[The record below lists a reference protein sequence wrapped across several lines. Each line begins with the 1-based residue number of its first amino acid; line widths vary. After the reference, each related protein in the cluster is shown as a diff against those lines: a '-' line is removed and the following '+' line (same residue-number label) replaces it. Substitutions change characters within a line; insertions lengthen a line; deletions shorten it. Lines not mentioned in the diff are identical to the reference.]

1 MMYAKLVF
9 KNAKRSVKDYLI
21 YIVTMTLCVTLF
33 YAFLSITS
41 SYYHPNIGAEYNIS
55 LLAGGM
61 KLAICGI
68 SLLLLFLIHYVNRFM
83 LRKKQKEFAV
93 EATLGM
99 EQRTIGMLFFSETF
113 FLLIFSVAVGILL
126 GMIVSQVITAMLL
139 VSFGKPYT
147 FSWSFF
153 PDTVLL
159 TIGFFTFCQILIGI
173 GNVRILNKSRI
184 IELMTANRQN
194 EKPLHKSRWMP
205 MICLFYGVLLLW
217 MLEVGIV
224 KYHFYFDSRHPL
236 PVKLMYWG
244 NILFPALTLLW
255 GITGAFRHKKIGFS
269 RYLCGLLAGAVLTA
283 IPTFSIAKLENTY
296 FLGFDAPTLNQY
308 LMFGVADILFIIAAV
323 IYLSN
328 AALLYWKESKVSHKY
343 HNTNLFLFGQLS
355 SKLATNT
362 KTMTVICVTLTF
374 SICLF
379 VIAPIL
385 TGWSLGYL
393 DSRAVYDI
401 QISSRYNDV
410 YDLENLPDTNYW
422 EITDFIEENKISIKN
437 DLTFSEYLPKRDS
450 FHQRVKYDFPPLAIS
465 LSDYNAVREML
476 GYEPIILK
484 SDEFAT
490 HWHRATE
497 DKDIEKFIAAHT
509 VLETDAGTLK
519 LSENAVFQ
527 EPVGESIYNLY
538 TDVVYIVPDQAA
550 QALLPVQTNRF
561 VMTQSP
567 LPFKAAEALEQL
579 LVRSYPED
587 PGKDNLPSYSTTI
600 HTTEVNRT
608 IALNFIL
615 KASLIYSAIVLV
627 VMCLTVL
634 ALQQLLDAEKY
645 HYRFSV
651 LRKMGVEEKE
661 LHTLALKQLGVWFG
675 LPITSA
681 IVVAMVVLGYF
692 LQSASVEISTYI
704 GIGALMRQIG
714 IIVGIFAL
722 LLSCYFLST
731 WLLFQRSI
739 RSSSDSVR

>member
-1 MMYAKLVF
+1 MYAKLVF
-9 KNAKRSVKDYLI
+9 KNAKRSVKDYSI
-21 YIVTMTLCVTLF
+21 YIVTMTVCVTLF
-33 YAFLSITS
+33 YAFLSVS
-41 SYYHPNIGAEYNIS
+41 SRHYHPTIGAEYNIS

-61 KLAICGI
+61 KLAICGV

-99 EQRTIGMLFFSETF
+99 EQKTIGLLFFSETF
-113 FLLIFSVAVGILL
+113 FLLILSVSVGILL
-126 GMIVSQVITAMLL
+126 GMIVSQFITAMLL
-139 VSFGKPYT
+139 ASFGKPYA
-147 FSWSFF
+147 FSWAFF
-153 PDTVLL
+153 PDTVLM
-159 TIGFFTFCQILIGI
+159 TVGFFVVCQILVGI

-205 MICLFYGVLLLW
+205 MICIFYGILLLW
-217 MLEVGIV
+217 MLEVGAV
-224 KYHFYFDSRHPL
+224 KYYFYFDSRHPL

-244 NILFPALTLLW
+244 NIVFPSLTLLW
-255 GITGAFRHKKIGFS
+255 GITGAFLRRKTGFS
-269 RYLCGLLAGAVLTA
+269 RYLCGLLAGAVMTA

-296 FLGFDAPTLNQY
+296 FLGYDAPTLNQY
-308 LMFGVADILFIIAAV
+308 LMFGIADILFIISTI

-328 AALLYWKESKVSHKY
+328 EALLYWKESKVSRKY

-355 SKLATNT
+355 SKLVTNT

-379 VIAPIL
+379 VIAPVL

-410 YDLENLPDTNYW
+410 YEVENLPDTDYD
-422 EITDFIEENKISIKN
+422 EITDFIEKSQIAIED
-437 DLTFSEYLPKRDS
+437 DLIFSEYLPKRDS
-450 FHQRVKYDFPPLAIS
+450 FHQRVKYDFPPLAVA
-465 LSDYNAVREML
+465 LKDYNAVREML
-476 GYEPIILK
+476 GYEPVILK

-490 HWHRATE
+490 HWHRAA
-497 DKDIEKFIAAHT
+497 DVKDIENYIAAHSL
-509 VLETDAGTLK
+509 LETDTGTLK
-519 LSENAVFQ
+519 LSENPVFQ

-538 TDVVYIVPDQAA
+538 TDVVYIIPDKAA
-550 QALLPVQTNRF
+550 QALLPVQRNRF
-561 VMTQSP
+561 VMTKRP
-567 LPFKAAEALEQL
+567 LSFKTAEALEQL
-579 LVRSYPED
+579 LAGTYPED
-587 PGKDNLPSYSTTI
+587 PGKDNLPGYSTTI

-615 KASLIYSAIVLV
+615 KASLIYSAVVLM

-661 LHTLALKQLGVWFG
+661 LNILVLKQLGVWFG
-675 LPITSA
+675 LPIATAIAVA
-681 IVVAMVVLGYF
+681 IVVISYF
-692 LQSASVEISTYI
+692 LQSVSAEISAYI
-704 GIGALMRQIG
+704 GCRALMRQTG
-714 IIVGIFAL
+714 ITVGIFAL
-722 LLSCYFLST
+722 LLGCYFLST

-739 RSSSDSVR
+739 RGSSNRL

>member
-9 KNAKRSVKDYLI
+9 KNAMRSVKDYLI

-323 IYLSN
+323 I
-328 AALLYWKESKVSHKY
+328 
-343 HNTNLFLFGQLS
+343 
-355 SKLATNT
+355 
-362 KTMTVICVTLTF
+362 
-374 SICLF
+374 
-379 VIAPIL
+379 
-385 TGWSLGYL
+385 
-393 DSRAVYDI
+393 
-401 QISSRYNDV
+401 
-410 YDLENLPDTNYW
+410 
-422 EITDFIEENKISIKN
+422 
-437 DLTFSEYLPKRDS
+437 
-450 FHQRVKYDFPPLAIS
+450 
-465 LSDYNAVREML
+465 
-476 GYEPIILK
+476 
-484 SDEFAT
+484 
-490 HWHRATE
+490 
-497 DKDIEKFIAAHT
+497 
-509 VLETDAGTLK
+509 
-519 LSENAVFQ
+519 
-527 EPVGESIYNLY
+527 
-538 TDVVYIVPDQAA
+538 
-550 QALLPVQTNRF
+550 
-561 VMTQSP
+561 
-567 LPFKAAEALEQL
+567 
-579 LVRSYPED
+579 
-587 PGKDNLPSYSTTI
+587 
-600 HTTEVNRT
+600 
-608 IALNFIL
+608 
-615 KASLIYSAIVLV
+615 
-627 VMCLTVL
+627 
-634 ALQQLLDAEKY
+634 
-645 HYRFSV
+645 
-651 LRKMGVEEKE
+651 
-661 LHTLALKQLGVWFG
+661 
-675 LPITSA
+675 
-681 IVVAMVVLGYF
+681 
-692 LQSASVEISTYI
+692 
-704 GIGALMRQIG
+704 
-714 IIVGIFAL
+714 
-722 LLSCYFLST
+722 
-731 WLLFQRSI
+731 
-739 RSSSDSVR
+739 

>member
-1 MMYAKLVF
+1 MYAKLIF

-33 YAFLSITS
+33 YAFLSIS
-41 SYYHPNIGAEYNIS
+41 STHYHPTIGAEYNIS

-83 LRKKQKEFAV
+83 LRKKQSEFAV

-99 EQRTIGMLFFSETF
+99 EQKTIGLLFFGETF
-113 FLLIFSVAVGILL
+113 FLLIFSVSVGILL

-139 VSFGKPYT
+139 DSFGEPYA

-159 TIGFFTFCQILIGI
+159 TVGFFVICQILVGV

-205 MICLFYGVLLLW
+205 MICIIYGIMLLW
-217 MLEVGIV
+217 MLEVGAV
-224 KYHFYFDSRHPL
+224 KYHFYFDPRHPL

-244 NILFPALTLLW
+244 NVLFPALTLLW
-255 GITGAFRHKKIGFS
+255 AIAGAVLHRKIGFS

-283 IPTFSIAKLENTY
+283 IPIFSIAELEKAY

-308 LMFGVADILFIIAAV
+308 LLFGVADILFIISAV
-323 IYLSN
+323 MYLSN
-328 AALLYWKESKVSHKY
+328 AALLYWKESKVSRKY
-343 HNTNLFLFGQLS
+343 HNTSLFLFGQLS

-362 KTMTVICVTLTF
+362 KTMTIICVTLTF

-379 VIAPIL
+379 VIAPVL

-410 YDLENLPDTNYW
+410 Y
-422 EITDFIEENKISIKN
+422 
-437 DLTFSEYLPKRDS
+437 
-450 FHQRVKYDFPPLAIS
+450 QRVKYAFPPLAIA
-465 LSDYNAVREML
+465 LKDYNAVRKML
-476 GYEPIILK
+476 GYEPIILQT
-484 SDEFAT
+484 DEFAT
-490 HWHRATE
+490 HWHRAAE
-497 DKDIEKFIAAHT
+497 EKDIENYIAEHT
-509 VLETDAGTLK
+509 LLETDAGTLK

-538 TDVVYIVPDQAA
+538 TDVVYIIPDEIA
-550 QALLPVQTNRF
+550 QVLLPVQSNRF
-561 VMTQSP
+561 VMTQYP
-567 LPFKAAEALEQL
+567 LPFKTAEMLEQL
-579 LVRSYPED
+579 LGRSYPED
-587 PGKDNLPSYSTTI
+587 PDKDNLAGYSTTV
-600 HTTEVNRT
+600 HTTEVNRI

-615 KASLIYSAIVLV
+615 KASLIYGAIVLM

-634 ALQQLLDAEKY
+634 ALQQLLDAEKNN
-645 HYRFSV
+645 YRFSV
-651 LRKMGVEEKE
+651 LRKMGVEEKD
-661 LHTLALKQLGVWFG
+661 LHTLVLKQLGVWFG
-675 LPITSA
+675 MPITAA
-681 IVVAMVVLGYF
+681 IVVAIIVIGYF
-692 LQSASVEISTYI
+692 LQSVSAEISAYI
-704 GIGALMRQIG
+704 GCGALMVQVGIIIG
-714 IIVGIFAL
+714 ILFL
-722 LLSCYFLST
+722 LLICYFIST
-731 WLLFQRSI
+731 WILFKRSI
-739 RSSSDSVR
+739 SEN

>member
-1 MMYAKLVF
+1 MYAKLIF

-33 YAFLSITS
+33 YAFLSIS
-41 SYYHPNIGAEYNIS
+41 STHYHPTIGAEYNIS

-83 LRKKQKEFAV
+83 LRKKQSEFAV

-99 EQRTIGMLFFSETF
+99 EQKTIGLLFFGETF
-113 FLLIFSVAVGILL
+113 FLLIFSVSVGILL

-139 VSFGKPYT
+139 ASFGEPYA

-159 TIGFFTFCQILIGI
+159 TVGFFVVCQILVGV

-205 MICLFYGVLLLW
+205 MICIFYGIMLLW
-217 MLEVGIV
+217 MLEVGAV
-224 KYHFYFDSRHPL
+224 KYHFYFDPRHPL

-244 NILFPALTLLW
+244 NVLFPALTLLW
-255 GITGAFRHKKIGFS
+255 AIAGAVLHRKIGFS

-283 IPTFSIAKLENTY
+283 IPIFSIAELEKAY

-308 LMFGVADILFIIAAV
+308 LLFGVADILFIISAV

-328 AALLYWKESKVSHKY
+328 AALLYWKESKVSRKY
-343 HNTNLFLFGQLS
+343 HNTSLFLFGQLS

-362 KTMTVICVTLTF
+362 KTMTIICVTLTF

-379 VIAPIL
+379 VIAPVL

-410 YDLENLPDTNYW
+410 YEVENLPDTDYG
-422 EITDFIEENKISIKN
+422 EITAFIEQNNIAIKD
-437 DLTFSEYLPKRDS
+437 DLTFSEYLPQKSD
-450 FHQRVKYDFPPLAIS
+450 FHQRVKYDFPPLAIA
-465 LSDYNAVREML
+465 LKDYNAVRKML
-476 GYEPIILK
+476 GYEPITLQT
-484 SDEFAT
+484 DEFAT
-490 HWHRATE
+490 HWHRAAE
-497 DKDIEKFIAAHT
+497 DKDIENYIAKHT
-509 VLETDAGTLK
+509 LLETDAGTLK

-538 TDVVYIVPDQAA
+538 TDVVYIIPDEIA
-550 QALLPVQTNRF
+550 QVLLPVQSNRF
-561 VMTQSP
+561 VMTQYP
-567 LPFKAAEALEQL
+567 LPFKTAEMLEQL
-579 LVRSYPED
+579 GIYQNEPLVKIAHQICRWHHERYDGKGYPD
-587 PGKDNLPSYSTTI
+587 G
-600 HTTEVNRT
+600 
-608 IALNFIL
+608 L
-615 KASLIYSAIVLV
+615 KADEIPISAQVVSVADVYDALV
-627 VMCLTVL
+627 SERVYKKAFSHEK
-634 ALQQLLDAEKY
+634 ALQMILDGECGQ
-645 HYRFSV
+645 FNPI
-651 LRKMGVEEKE
+651 LIDC
-661 LHTLALKQLGVWFG
+661 LK
-675 LPITSA
+675 
-681 IVVAMVVLGYF
+681 
-692 LQSASVEISTYI
+692 EISEEIKTEYNE
-704 GIGALMRQIG
+704 Q
-714 IIVGIFAL
+714 
-722 LLSCYFLST
+722 S
-731 WLLFQRSI
+731 
-739 RSSSDSVR
+739 